1 MAGTTVRVSKRT
13 HHLLRD
19 LAARTGEPMQAII
32 ERALED
38 YRRRRFFEEVNAAY
52 AAQQRDPTAW
62 AAEVEEQAL
71 WETTLADGLDA
82 EEWDSDGSV
91 GNGGDRD

>member
-1 MAGTTVRVSKRT
+1 MPGTTVRVSERT

-32 ERALED
+32 ERAIED

-52 AAQQRDPTAW
+52 AAERRDPVAW
-62 AAEVEEQAL
+62 AAEEEERAL
-71 WETTLADGLDA
+71 WEATLADGLDT
-82 EEWDSDGSV
+82 EDWETDGSAA
-91 GNGGDRD
+91 GGSGRG

>member
-1 MAGTTVRVSKRT
+1 MPGTTVRVSERT

-32 ERALED
+32 ERAIED

-52 AAQQRDPTAW
+52 AAERRDPVAW
-62 AAEVEEQAL
+62 AAEEEDRAL
-71 WETTLADGLDA
+71 WEVTLADGLDA
-82 EEWDSDGSV
+82 EEGEIDASPVGSS
-91 GNGGDRD
+91 GRG